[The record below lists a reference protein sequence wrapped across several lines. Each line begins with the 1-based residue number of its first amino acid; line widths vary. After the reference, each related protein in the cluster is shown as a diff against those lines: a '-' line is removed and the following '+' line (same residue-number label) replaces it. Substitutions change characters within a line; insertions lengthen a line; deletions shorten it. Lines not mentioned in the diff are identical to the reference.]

1 LKMFI
6 RMMQFL
12 HLMSVMYAVKRVFI
26 YTPRNPVNNI
36 HPRANLHPVI
46 DESEYQ
52 LWRHMEPQK
61 KLLKVSKFTPNNTRE
76 SIWSY
81 LDNVAREEQ
90 ARKNNEKKKNDDE
103 DCDSLC
109 SI

>member
-1 LKMFI
+1 
-6 RMMQFL
+6 MQFL
-12 HLMSVMYAVKRVFI
+12 HIVCGIYAFKRVFI

-36 HPRANLHPVI
+36 HPNLHPII

-52 LWRHMEPQK
+52 LWRNMKPQK
-61 KLLKVSKFTPNNTRE
+61 QLLQINKFNPNKSRE

-90 ARKNNEKKKNDDE
+90 ARRRNEKKKNDDE

-109 SI
+109 SV